1 MVLLTAGPRSRDRQ
15 EWQVRK
21 MFILTKSSTSKKQ
34 QVAGETC
41 RESQLP
47 EDAQARG
54 KLRNSGNDVAQAKAA
69 AKTH

>member
-1 MVLLTAGPRSRDRQ
+1 M
-15 EWQVRK
+15 RK